1 MPTSGG
7 MFEEISLKQLP
18 QEVFGTHHERL
29 KSKNGASASFS
40 MVTAWRMAIYKCGQ
54 RQTLNHLLSYAP
66 IRSRMRMPH
75 QCLYFVLFILT
86 PRPTRRRVR
95 SLL

>member
-29 KSKNGASASFS
+29 KSKNGAFASS
-40 MVTAWRMAIYKCGQ
+40 PMVGGWR
-54 RQTLNHLLSYAP
+54 
-66 IRSRMRMPH
+66 
-75 QCLYFVLFILT
+75 FINAVSGKL
-86 PRPTRRRVR
+86 
-95 SLL
+95 